1 MSDLSLSPTPSLP
14 SNSDDGNTP
23 LHWAAFTGD
32 VEQVRQILQKEHSGI
47 HINTRNHLHETSLHG
62 ACRFG
67 HLQICQILLE
77 AGADPKLQTSKGTN
91 ALHEACRGIIATS
104 VHPEYAIS
112 VMKLLLARGVSVN
125 DVDADGN
132 TAIHIVCRGKRLHE
146 KKSISKRAL
155 RLLLRAGAEVD
166 VRNTRRCNPLH
177 LAAMT
182 GDPHLIAELCK
193 HPKASILLQ
202 AQDSEGQSPLHWA
215 CYFGRVKIVEL
226 LLQHGANPS
235 LRNYSMR
242 TPLLCAINS
251 VYTEKSLSKITEI
264 LGSKVSAL
272 SGSLRHA
279 NSPSRLNPSPNR
291 VRSSPSKFS
300 PSRYRLLA
308 SAVPGPYVED
318 VSPSVEK
325 DSEIIVDSPRPLS
338 NHASPALTRVVSLE
352 QERRISPLRLCDE
365 AKSDTQEKVCPLT
378 MKPMD
383 DPVLAADGNTYERN
397 AIEEYLKNHN
407 TSPVTGQLFHSN
419 LLFPNPRFKRPPQE

>member
-1 MSDLSLSPTPSLP
+1 
-14 SNSDDGNTP
+14 
-23 LHWAAFTGD
+23 
-32 VEQVRQILQKEHSGI
+32 
-47 HINTRNHLHETSLHG
+47 
-62 ACRFG
+62 
-67 HLQICQILLE
+67 
-77 AGADPKLQTSKGTN
+77 
-91 ALHEACRGIIATS
+91 
-104 VHPEYAIS
+104 
-112 VMKLLLARGVSVN
+112 MKLLLARGVSVN